1 MYRVPW
7 LMPSNDEELAA
18 ILEYARARNFTVRP
32 GGATQSIFAL
42 EPDGTDPNEIVVSLA
57 NYTAP
62 SDWEYMLHE
71 PASDGDGG
79 GATVHVNAG
88 WSLLKLYSRIR
99 PAGYTLPT
107 QTALPSFQLGGVI
120 ANSVHG
126 GTYAVRCPEPH
137 HP

>member
-1 MYRVPW
+1 MHGLTTSLSGRV
-7 LMPSNDEELAA
+7 
-18 ILEYARARNFTVRP
+18 ARPRASSRWF
-32 GGATQSIFAL
+32 
-42 EPDGTDPNEIVVSLA
+42 DGTNPNEVVVSLA

-62 SDWEYMLHE
+62 SDWEYTLRE
-71 PASDGDGG
+71 PASDGG
-79 GATVHVNAG
+79 GATVQVNAG
-88 WSLLKLYSRIR
+88 WSLLKLYSRSR

>member
-1 MYRVPW
+1 M
-7 LMPSNDEELAA
+7 
-18 ILEYARARNFTVRP
+18 
-32 GGATQSIFAL
+32 
-42 EPDGTDPNEIVVSLA
+42 VSLA